1 MIMIKEIALDFLVL
15 CARGD
20 SREAFRLYAG
30 PGFRHHNAWF
40 KGDAD
45 TLMVAM
51 EESARMNPDKI
62 FEVQRALQDGDLVA
76 IHSFIRQNQ
85 EDKGAAVVHIFRFE
99 GDKIAEMW
107 DFGQA
112 IPEEEINEN
121 GMF

>member
-1 MIMIKEIALDFLVL
+1 MIKEIALDFLVL

-30 PGFRHHNAWF
+30 IGFRHHNAWF

-62 FEVQRALQDGDLVA
+62 FEVQRALADRDLVA
-76 IHSFIRQNQ
+76 IHSFVKQKP
-85 EDKGAAVVHIFRFE
+85 EDRGAAVVHIFRFE

-112 IPEEEINEN
+112 IPENMVNEN